1 MLKLHCSLNKLP
13 LKPLL
18 HALLT
23 KEASEDE
30 VSRVPWDE
38 EESFWNS
45 GNKLLFP

>member
-13 LKPLL
+13 LKPLF
-18 HALLT
+18 HVLT

-30 VSRVPWDE
+30 VSHVPWDE
-38 EESFWNS
+38 GESFWNS